1 MKTIFQCIFSL
12 ISICTVNAQILLV
25 DNPADLP
32 LGDTHS
38 KVATES
44 DRFGDDTYVYP
55 ADNFSLSETTKLISA
70 DFYGE
75 KIIGSFDEIT
85 AFSIYI
91 MNNSSSDTPDVDP
104 NIEDALIHLERIEPG
119 NGFEIIFENGTDE
132 MDIRVDFT
140 EANGG
145 EDLILPPGD
154 YWLVAAIYSPDAG
167 AGDPTLSWQWRFSGN
182 SSTLIPQQIGDSS
195 PNWSNLN
202 DQGINASSLAW
213 SLTVDGELSVIDN
226 NLNNAIIYSNPA
238 TNIVTIVLS
247 NEQQLLGTTIFG
259 LDGKKINIANDE
271 KYILNLSGLM
281 AGVYLLNIETNY
293 GTINKKVIVR

>member
-1 MKTIFQCIFSL
+1 MKTIFHCIFSL

-55 ADNFSLSETTKLISA
+55 ADNFSLSETTKLVSA

-145 EDLILPPGD
+145 EDLILPSGD

-182 SSTLIPQQIGDSS
+182 SSTLTPQQIGDSS
-195 PNWSNLN
+195 PIWSNLN